1 VLVGVEAPTVSQPA
15 DRPPLGPISPRT
27 WPLSRSPRSYPR
39 LTAAQRAG
47 ELPSATAVTAWRN
60 QASRLPAQPAT
71 PSPAG
76 DADYRA
82 RPGKRPAQLP
92 HVGLAER

>member
-1 VLVGVEAPTVSQPA
+1 MLVTIEAPAVSQPA
-15 DRPPLGPISPRT
+15 DRPPPVPISPRT
-27 WPLSRSPRSYPR
+27 WPLSRSPRSHPL

-47 ELPSATAVTAWRN
+47 ELPSAAAVTAWRD
-60 QASRLPAQPAT
+60 QATRLPAQPAT